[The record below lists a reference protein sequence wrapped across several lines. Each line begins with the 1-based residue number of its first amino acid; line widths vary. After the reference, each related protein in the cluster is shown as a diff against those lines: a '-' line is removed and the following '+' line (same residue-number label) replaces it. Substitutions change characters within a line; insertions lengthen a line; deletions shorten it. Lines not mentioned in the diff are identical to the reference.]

1 MPNELRFHESIFLIS
16 RTGILVYVSR
26 VSLVIILIDPLIAKF
41 IVCLCLTLV
50 IWHEFFSVCLLWPHC
65 LLLQPTEA
73 EVQSG
78 APPIMP
84 DVDAYL
90 ILYSVAD
97 TKSFQSAE
105 NKLNTM
111 SKDTK
116 RETAV
121 ILVANKSDIVRNRTV
136 TPDGN
141 NFFLDLYK
149 FTQVNWWQAFL
160 WEKEKSH

>member
-1 MPNELRFHESIFLIS
+1 M
-16 RTGILVYVSR
+16 
-26 VSLVIILIDPLIAKF
+26 
-41 IVCLCLTLV
+41 
-50 IWHEFFSVCLLWPHC
+50 
-65 LLLQPTEA
+65 
-73 EVQSG
+73 QSG

-105 NKLNTM
+105 NKLHTM

-136 TPDGN
+136 TQDGN
-141 NFFLDLYK
+141 YYFLDLYK
-149 FTQVNWWQAFL
+149 FI
-160 WEKEKSH
+160 

>member
-1 MPNELRFHESIFLIS
+1 M
-16 RTGILVYVSR
+16 
-26 VSLVIILIDPLIAKF
+26 
-41 IVCLCLTLV
+41 
-50 IWHEFFSVCLLWPHC
+50 
-65 LLLQPTEA
+65 
-73 EVQSG
+73 QSG

-136 TPDGN
+136 TLEGN
-141 NFFLDLYK
+141 NYFLDLS
-149 FTQVNWWQAFL
+149 T
-160 WEKEKSH
+160 

>member
-1 MPNELRFHESIFLIS
+1 M
-16 RTGILVYVSR
+16 
-26 VSLVIILIDPLIAKF
+26 
-41 IVCLCLTLV
+41 
-50 IWHEFFSVCLLWPHC
+50 
-65 LLLQPTEA
+65 QPTEA

-78 APPIMP
+78 APPIIP

-97 TKSFQSAE
+97 TKSFQNAE
-105 NKLNTM
+105 NKLISM

-136 TPDGN
+136 TQEGK
-141 NFFLDLYK
+141 LIM
-149 FTQVNWWQAFL
+149 
-160 WEKEKSH
+160 S